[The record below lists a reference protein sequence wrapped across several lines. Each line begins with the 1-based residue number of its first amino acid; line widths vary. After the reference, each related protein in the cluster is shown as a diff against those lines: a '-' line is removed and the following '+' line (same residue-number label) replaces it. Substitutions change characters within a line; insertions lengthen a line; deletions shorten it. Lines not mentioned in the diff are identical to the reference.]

1 MIEID
6 IAHLIESFPDKRWYG
21 AKGRPIAGW
30 ELVDAAEV
38 PDRDVALAI
47 VRINT
52 GEDTQLYGI
61 PLVREGDVWHDAF
74 DHLDS
79 LMDICRWMVQN
90 TTMEGSHGTFR
101 LTGPGLDPE
110 DPPGIE
116 VRPAGF
122 EQTNTSMIVDDAY
135 IVKFFRRVQDGP
147 NPELEL
153 MRLLTN
159 AGFEHIPP
167 HVGEGVYLGHEDDP
181 EAPRRVDLIVG
192 NHYMRDSEEG
202 WSFALRKLRDLYDE
216 VDPADA
222 REDLTFL
229 VEERAGELLRWIDQ
243 LGDVT
248 ADLHV
253 TLAHEEPSPGLEPRI
268 HPEPFE
274 TTELKEL
281 GENVHVAVDRLIGT
295 GLRELEELLPAIDEK
310 FALAAESEAGLK
322 IRVHND
328 YHLGQVL
335 LTGRGWMI
343 LDFEGEPA
351 RSLEERRRKQSP
363 FKDVAGM
370 LRSFNYA
377 ATAVLFERG
386 RPGSEDWKE
395 LVPWADEWERL
406 ARERFLAAYL
416 TRAQTEGRFLPADRD
431 QWGHLLDAF
440 EIDKAV
446 YEISYEQAHRPEWMR
461 IPLRGLQNIIFRDI
475 A

>member
-1 MIEID
+1 VIAID
-6 IAHLIESFPDKRWYG
+6 IERLIGDLPNQRWFG
-21 AKGRPIAGW
+21 AKGKPIASW
-30 ELVDAAEV
+30 EIVDAAEA
-38 PDRDVALAI
+38 PGGDVAFAL
-47 VRINT
+47 VRIRLK
-52 GEDTQLYGI
+52 GEEEHLYSL
-61 PLVREGDVWHDAF
+61 PLMRKDDGWADAF
-74 DHLDS
+74 DDVTR
-79 LMDICRWMVQN
+79 MRDICRWLVHN
-90 TTMEGSHGTFR
+90 TTLEGDHGTFR

-110 DPPGIE
+110 DPPGIDA
-116 VRPAGF
+116 RPAGF

-135 IVKFFRRVQDGP
+135 IVKFFRRVQVGP

-153 MRLLTN
+153 TRLLTN

-167 HVGEGVYLGHEDDP
+167 HVGEAVYEGRDE
-181 EAPRRVDLIVG
+181 EAPERVDLVIAT
-192 NHYMRDSEEG
+192 HFMKDSEEG
-202 WSFALRKLRDLYDE
+202 WTFSLRKLRDLYDQ

-222 REDLTFL
+222 HEDLPFL
-229 VEERAGELLRWIDQ
+229 IEERSGELLRWIDQ

-253 TLAHEEPSPGLEPRI
+253 TLAHEEPSPELEPEI
-268 HPEPFE
+268 HPEPLE

-281 GENVHVAVDRLIGT
+281 GVSVHEDIDRLIAG
-295 GLRELEELLPAIDEK
+295 GSKELEELVPAVDEK
-310 FALAAESEAGLK
+310 FARAAEVSDAGLR

-351 RSLEERRRKQSP
+351 RSLEERRSKQSP

-377 ATAVLFERG
+377 STAVLFERG
-386 RPGSEDWKE
+386 QPGSEEWSR
-395 LVPWADEWERL
+395 LQPWADGWERV
-406 ARERFLAAYL
+406 ARERFLTAYL

-431 QWGHLLDAF
+431 AWMLLLDAY

-446 YEISYEQAHRPEWMR
+446 YEIGYEQTHRPEWAR
-461 IPLRGLQNIIFRDI
+461 IPLRGLQNALFRDI
-475 A
+475 E